1 MGSIVGRGVRVEVA
15 ATYADAPA
23 AVTSITNASPA
34 VLSSVG
40 HGMSNKG
47 VGFLTSI
54 EGMTNIEGQALR
66 AKSVTADTLQMEGV
80 NATNYPVF
88 TGTAVLTK
96 VVTWFLI
103 AKATSYAIGG
113 GSAEKL
119 DDTALIDDTK
129 QELAGL
135 LDAQSVTVNVNAQE
149 ENDAALQ
156 LLEDAA
162 FDQAYCVFRITFK
175 SGAVRVWRGQ
185 PSQPGEDVGKGQIGT
200 GSFGTTVKGK
210 VVKGGAA

>member
-1 MGSIVGRGVRVEVA
+1 MSSIVGRGVRVEVA
-15 ATYADAPA
+15 SVYTA
-23 AVTSITNASPA
+23 AGAVVTSISNANPA

-40 HGMSNKG
+40 HGMANKD
-47 VGFLTSI
+47 VGYLTSI

-66 AKSVTADTLQMEGV
+66 AKAIAADTLQMEGV
-80 NATNYPVF
+80 NSLLYPAF

-96 VVTWFLI
+96 ASAWLLI

-113 GSAEKL
+113 GGAEKL

-135 LDAQSVTVNVNAQE
+135 LEAQSVTIDVNAQE

-162 FDQAYCVFRITFK
+162 FDQGYLVFRITFK
-175 SGAVRVWRGQ
+175 SGATRVWRGQ
-185 PSQPGEDVGKGQIGT
+185 PSQPGENVGKGQIGT
-200 GSFGTTVKGK
+200 GTFTTTVRGK
-210 VVKGGAA
+210 VVKGAP